1 VTDVATDAPEQSPPA
16 RHSNADR
23 TTGNAGRTDDVPQ
36 RRRWLGRFNRRPGP
50 LGLRR
55 RILLIF
61 TLGALGLATF
71 LAFTTYGLV
80 RSNLADQRDRSSIAE
95 AYRNSRQVTG
105 RLRAEDADM
114 AAVTDALESSGT
126 GPFVLR
132 WNGEWSPPTSG
143 LSESSIP
150 EALQERVITENIDAR
165 MITEVDGRT
174 YEIVGISL
182 EGVNAQYFEFFD
194 LEEDNDTLSN
204 VALSLLLAAT
214 ITTGLGVLAGM
225 LAARRAVRPVTDAS
239 EAAKAIAGG
248 RLETRLAPTD
258 DPDLGVLASSFND
271 MAAALQQRVERDA
284 RFASDVS
291 HELRSPLMTLSASI
305 DVMEARRDE
314 MPERAQAALDLLV
327 SDVARF
333 RGLVEDLLE
342 ISRFDAGAIR
352 LHLEDLRVSQFVRNA
367 IAVSS
372 APNIQVTTSPRAEN
386 AIIGGDRRRLARVIA
401 NLIDNALAYGAG
413 EPEVSIEDGNAEH
426 EPLTHIKIAIE
437 DHGPGV
443 PVEERSLIFE
453 RFARGISAGQRS
465 GSEGAGL
472 GLALVDE
479 HIRLHDGRVWV
490 EDRSDGEPGARFVIE
505 LPARMPIDYVA
516 PEPDGGSVP
525 EPMGSTEPA

>member
-1 VTDVATDAPEQSPPA
+1 VSDVVTDALQQPSPARPQVADQRADPTATDGRAPL
-16 RHSNADR
+16 
-23 TTGNAGRTDDVPQ
+23 
-36 RRRWLGRFNRRPGP
+36 RRRWLGVFPRRPGP

-61 TLGALGLATF
+61 TLGALGLAAF

-80 RSNLADQRDRSSIAE
+80 RSNLAGQRDRASIAA
-95 AYRNSRQVTG
+95 AYRDSRLVNG
-105 RLRAEDADM
+105 RLGLDNATM
-114 AAVTDALESSGT
+114 AAVTEVLESAGA
-126 GPFVLR
+126 GPFMLR
-132 WNGEWSPPTSG
+132 WNGEWSPPSSG
-143 LSESSIP
+143 LSEQSIP
-150 EALQERVITENIDAR
+150 ETLRDRVTEENVDAR
-165 MITEVDGRT
+165 MIAAIDGET

-194 LEEDNDTLSN
+194 LSEDNETLSN

-214 ITTGLGVLAGM
+214 ITTGLGVLVGV
-225 LAARRAVRPVTDAS
+225 LAARRAVRPVADAS

-248 RLETRLAPTD
+248 RLETRLTPTD

-271 MAAALQQRVERDA
+271 MAAALQQRVERDT

-352 LHLEDLRVSQFVRNA
+352 LHLEDLRVSEFVRNA
-367 IAVSS
+367 VAVSS
-372 APNIQVTTSPRAEN
+372 APGVEVRTTPRAEN
-386 AIIGGDRRRLARVIA
+386 AIISGDRRRLARVVA

-413 EPEVSIEDGNAEH
+413 HPEVSIEDGNADAEV
-426 EPLTHIKIAIE
+426 LTHVKIAVE

-443 PVEERSLIFE
+443 PVEERALIFE
-453 RFARGISAGQRS
+453 RFSRGISAGQRS

-490 EDRSDGEPGARFVIE
+490 EDRSDGQQGARFVIE
-505 LPARMPIDYVA
+505 LPARMPIDYVPLPPESEDAA
-516 PEPDGGSVP
+516 PAATTGGEP
-525 EPMGSTEPA
+525 